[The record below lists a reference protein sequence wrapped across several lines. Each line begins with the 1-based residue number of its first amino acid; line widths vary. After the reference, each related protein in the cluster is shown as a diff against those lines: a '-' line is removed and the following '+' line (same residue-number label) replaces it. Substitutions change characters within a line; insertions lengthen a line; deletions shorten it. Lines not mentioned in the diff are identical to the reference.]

1 MGDQLMELEE
11 RKYSVLIVCAG
22 ENLTSALS
30 SLMPESRYYPIR
42 FVSSVSAARREWNAM
57 SYDYVIINSPCRDD
71 NGVDLSIDVVSS
83 KSAVALLLLP
93 PDLQDAISGNVL
105 RHGVYTLPKPL
116 SRHSLSNAL
125 DWMAATRERLRNLEN
140 KTLSL
145 EEKMA
150 EIRMVNRAKWLLISA
165 LGMDESSA
173 HRYIEKKAMD
183 SSVSKKEVADL
194 IIKTYS

>member
-1 MGDQLMELEE
+1 MELEE

-22 ENLTSALS
+22 EILHATLS

-57 SYDYVIINSPCRDD
+57 SYDFVIINSPCRDD
-71 NGVDLSIDVVSS
+71 NGVEFSIDVLSS

-93 PDLQDAISGNVL
+93 PDLQDTISENVL
-105 RHGVYTLPKPL
+105 MHGVYTLSKPL
-116 SRHSLSNAL
+116 SRNSLSNAL
-125 DWMAATRERLRNLEN
+125 EWMTATRERLRNLEK

-145 EEKMA
+145 EEKMK

-165 LGMDESSA
+165 LGMDESQA